1 MTLPDSMKAVRIHAH
16 GGPEVLQ
23 YEDAPVP
30 QPGHGQVLVK
40 VRACALNHLD
50 IWIRIG
56 ARGWQIPLP
65 HILGSDIAGEI
76 AAVGPGVSGIA
87 EGMECFLHPGLPGG
101 PSAERLR
108 GDDNVAA
115 DYRIFGQLVDGGN
128 AEFVLAPADNVLP
141 RPQRLSWEES
151 AAFPLTFLTAWHMLG
166 SRRANLRAGESV
178 LIIGAGSGVGS
189 AAIQIARA
197 KGAGLVITTA
207 GGQQKVAQALTLG
220 PDHVIDHHARA
231 GELHKAVYE
240 LTDGRG
246 VDVVVEHVGAAV
258 FMQCVKALK
267 RGGRLVTCGTTTG
280 GQFELDAQMMYA
292 KHITLMGSFMGS
304 MSETLEYLPLVEKGV
319 LKPVVDKV
327 YPLAETRAAHERL
340 EAGAQFGKIVV
351 VP

>member
-1 MTLPDSMKAVRIHAH
+1 MKAVRIHAH
-16 GGPEVLQ
+16 GGAEALV

-30 QPGHGQVLVK
+30 KPGFGQVLVK

-50 IWIRIG
+50 IWIREG
-56 ARGWQIPLP
+56 ARGWQIPMP
-65 HILGSDIAGEI
+65 HILGSDIAGEVV
-76 AAVGPGVSGIA
+76 ALGEGVSHIT

-101 PSAERLR
+101 PSHERLR

-115 DYRIFGQLVDGGN
+115 DYRILGQKVDGGN
-128 AEFVLAPADNVLP
+128 AEYVLAPADNVLP
-141 RPQRLSWEES
+141 KPERLSWEET

-166 SRRANLRAGESV
+166 SRRANLQAGESV
-178 LIIGAGSGVGS
+178 LIMGAGSGVGA

-197 KGAGLVITTA
+197 KGAAQVITTA
-207 GGQQKVAQALTLG
+207 GGPAKVKLAEKLR

-240 LTDGRG
+240 LTDGKG

-304 MSETLEYLPLVEKGV
+304 MSETHEYLPLVNMGV
-319 LKPVVDKV
+319 LVPVVDKV
-327 YPLAETRAAHERL
+327 YPLSEARAAHERM
-340 EAGAQFGKIVV
+340 EQGEHFGKIVL